1 MSETRTG
8 EKPDGLLRSAGIIS
22 LATAASRVT
31 GLVRESVLSGL
42 FGAGAVFDAYVLGY
56 RIPNLARDLFA
67 EGALASAFVPTFSR
81 YLATKTKEEA
91 RELSD
96 ITGTLLL
103 AITALLSLLGMI
115 FSPMFVE
122 IFASGFH
129 AVPGKFELAVQ
140 LVRIMSPFLMMIALS
155 GQAQGILNACHIFG
169 IPALSSSLFN
179 IGSVAFGLTV
189 GYWLGPHLG
198 ITTVQGMAMG
208 TVFGGA
214 SQLAFQ
220 LPSVWRAGFAWR
232 PRWNLRHEGVRQILR
247 LMGPAVIASAS
258 VQINVLV
265 NTNFAASL
273 HDAAG
278 NVLNGPVS
286 WLSYAFRFQQL
297 PLGLF
302 GISIASAT
310 LPRISRSAARGDLKE
325 FRDVLSNSIAMVL
338 LTTVPASVGLAVFG
352 ESMIGIVY
360 QHGRFLASDTHQ
372 TALALTCYAIGLAGF
387 ASVKLLAPAFYAL
400 GDSRTPMLVSIGAV
414 AVNAATAFTTVRI
427 FGFGHAGLALSLSSV
442 SIFSA
447 LMLLGLL
454 RPRIGGVHGRAI
466 GVSMAKILI
475 ASAVMGSVCL
485 AVLRVTHSRWM
496 NLLVGIPAGGAVF
509 YLMTSLLRVRE
520 VAELREMVRR
530 KLGRR
535 VEAPPE

>member
-1 MSETRTG
+1 MSEARPG
-8 EKPDGLLRSAGIIS
+8 EKPGGLLRSAGIIS
-22 LATAASRVT
+22 LAVAASRVT
-31 GLVRESVLSGL
+31 GLVRESVLSWL

-56 RIPNLARDLFA
+56 RIPNLARELFA

-103 AITALLSLLGMI
+103 AITGLLSVIGVI
-115 FSPMFVE
+115 FSPVFVE

-140 LVRIMSPFLMMIALS
+140 LVRIMFPFLMLIALS
-155 GQAQGILNACHIFG
+155 GQAQGILYACHRFG
-169 IPALSSSLFN
+169 VPAVSSSLFN
-179 IGSVAFGLTV
+179 IGSVAVGLTL
-189 GYWLGPHLG
+189 GYWLGPRIG
-198 ITTVQGMAMG
+198 ITTVQGMALG
-208 TVFGGA
+208 VVFGGA

-232 PRWNLRHEGVRQILR
+232 PRWNLRHEGVRQILK

-258 VQINVLV
+258 VQVNVLV

-273 HDAAG
+273 RDASG
-278 NVLNGPVS
+278 HVLNGPVS
-286 WLSYAFRFQQL
+286 WLAYAYRFQQL

-310 LPRISRSAARGDLKE
+310 LPRISRSAARGDFGE
-325 FRDVLSNSIAMVL
+325 FRDVLSRSVTMIL
-338 LTTVPASVGLAVFG
+338 LTTVPASVGLAIFG
-352 ESMIGIVY
+352 ESMIAIVY

-372 TALALTCYAIGLAGF
+372 TAVALTCYAIGLAGF
-387 ASVKLLAPAFYAL
+387 AAVKLLAPAFYAL
-400 GDSRTPMLVSIGAV
+400 GDSRTPMFVSIGAI
-414 AVNAATAFTTVRI
+414 AVNAATAFTTVRVL
-427 FGFGHAGLALSLSSV
+427 GFGHAGLALSLSTV

-454 RPRIGGVHGRAI
+454 CGRIGGVRGREMA
-466 GVSMAKILI
+466 VSLGKIVV
-475 ASAVMGSVCL
+475 ASGAMGAVCL
-485 AVLRVTHSRWM
+485 VVVR
-496 NLLVGIPAGGAVF
+496 LVGLRWLNLAVGLPVGALVF
-509 YLMTSLLRVRE
+509 YGVASLMRVRE
-520 VAELREMVRR
+520 IADVRDAVVR
-530 KLGRR
+530 KFRG
-535 VEAPPE
+535 